1 MSGQQQQE
9 QISQL
14 CFCSSPACSDC
25 CSLLC
30 WYSPCLCNL
39 LSPSLPE
46 TNFPVSRLITQLSVR
61 VSVCSVR
68 APQPGSN
75 LYLNSFSTLGFLRP
89 GATAA
94 RQRGEAGRG
103 KKSEL
108 PDPSFKEDTISDVTW
123 QLSFYFY
130 RGAKGV
136 VLVSFINRI
145 LLICHL
151 CCIFKTF
158 TFMREVSKRFWKIG
172 VTWEQSKTCPH
183 SFSHNCLVKVWPL
196 RLYLPQCKYD
206 ICAA

>member
-1 MSGQQQQE
+1 M
-9 QISQL
+9 
-14 CFCSSPACSDC
+14 P
-25 CSLLC
+25 
-30 WYSPCLCNL
+30 
-39 LSPSLPE
+39 
-46 TNFPVSRLITQLSVR
+46 
-61 VSVCSVR
+61 
-68 APQPGSN
+68 PQPGSN

-89 GATAA
+89 EPQ
-94 RQRGEAGRG
+94 QRGEAGRG

-183 SFSHNCLVKVWPL
+183 SFSHNCLVKV
-196 RLYLPQCKYD
+196 
-206 ICAA
+206 

>member
-89 GATAA
+89 EP

-130 RGAKGV
+130 RGLGGFV
-136 VLVSFINRI
+136 LVLVSFLNRI
-145 LLICHL
+145 WLLSCHHTSVL
-151 CCIFKTF
+151 FIQNLK
-158 TFMREVSKRFWKIG
+158 
-172 VTWEQSKTCPH
+172 
-183 SFSHNCLVKVWPL
+183 PL
-196 RLYLPQCKYD
+196 N
-206 ICAA
+206 AT